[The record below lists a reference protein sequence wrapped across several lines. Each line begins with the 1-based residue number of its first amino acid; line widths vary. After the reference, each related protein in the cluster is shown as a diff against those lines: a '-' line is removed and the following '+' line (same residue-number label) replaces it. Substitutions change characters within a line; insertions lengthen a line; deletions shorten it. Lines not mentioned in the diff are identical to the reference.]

1 MSYRTQV
8 ITVFGGSGFIGRHLI
23 RRLAKSG
30 AVIRIATRTPGKA
43 AFLKTAGA
51 VGQIVPFGTDCT
63 KDESVARALQGAD
76 IAINLLGVLYERGA
90 QSFQGV
96 HTDAAGRIARL
107 AAANGVTRMV
117 HVSAIGADAASHSA
131 YARSKAAG
139 EQAVRAGFPAA
150 TILRPS
156 IVFGPEDNFFNKF
169 AAMAQKAPALPLIGG
184 GKTRFQPV
192 YVGDLADAIVAALE
206 LESAKGKTFELGG
219 PRVYS
224 FRELLE
230 LTQKEI
236 RRHRPLVTIPWNIAE
251 SLGGLLEKV
260 PLLAPVL
267 TRDQVE
273 LLKRDNIVAPGAPG
287 FKELGITELATCEV
301 ILPTYLSRFIVGGRY
316 TTLTGDKD
324 AAGHGAADSA
334 H

>member
-30 AVIRIATRTPGKA
+30 AVVRIATRNPNKA
-43 AFLKTAGA
+43 GFLKTAGA
-51 VGQIVPFGTDCT
+51 VGQIVPFATDVT

-76 IAINLLGVLYERGA
+76 IAINLIGVLYERGR
-90 QSFQGV
+90 QSFQAAHV
-96 HTDAAGRIARL
+96 EAAGRIARL
-107 AAANGVTRMV
+107 AALNGVTRLV
-117 HVSAIGADAASHSA
+117 HVSALGADASAPAS

-139 EQAVRAGFPAA
+139 EQAVLDVFPEA

-169 AAMAQKAPALPLIGG
+169 AAMAQVAPALPLIGG

-192 YVGDLADAIVAALE
+192 YVGDLADAIVASLD
-206 LESAKGKTFELGG
+206 LDSAKGRTFELGG

-224 FRELLE
+224 FRELMEVTFRAIHRKRHL
-230 LTQKEI
+230 LT
-236 RRHRPLVTIPWNIAE
+236 VPWGAAE
-251 SLGGLLEKV
+251 TLGGVLEKV
-260 PLLAPVL
+260 PVLAPAL

-273 LLKRDNIVAPGAPG
+273 LLKRDNVVSPGAAG
-287 FKELGITELATCEV
+287 FKDLGIDTLASCEV
-301 ILPTYLSRFIVGGRY
+301 IVPTYLARFIVGGRNP
-316 TTLTGDKD
+316 TVPGN
-324 AAGHGAADSA
+324 A

>member
-30 AVIRIATRTPGKA
+30 AVVRIATRNPGKA

-51 VGQIVPFGTDCT
+51 VGQIVPFATDCG

-76 IAINLLGVLYERGA
+76 VAINLLGVLYERGS
-90 QSFQGV
+90 QSFQAV
-96 HTDAAGRIARL
+96 HVDAAARIARL
-107 AAANGVTRMV
+107 AKAAGVGRLV
-117 HVSAIGADAASHSA
+117 HLSAIGADAASPAA

-139 EQAVRAGFPAA
+139 EQAVLAAFPTA

-169 AAMAQKAPALPLIGG
+169 AAMAQKAPVLPLIGG

-192 YVGDLADAIVAALE
+192 YVGDLADAVVAALD
-206 LESAKGKTFELGG
+206 LDSAKGRTFELGG
-219 PRVYS
+219 PRIYS
-224 FRELLE
+224 FKELLE
-230 LTQKEI
+230 LMQKDI
-236 RRHRPLVTIPWNIAE
+236 QRHRPLVTLPWNVAE
-251 SLGGLLEKV
+251 SLAGFLEKIPV
-260 PLLAPVL
+260 LAPAL
-267 TRDQVE
+267 TRDQVAM
-273 LLKRDNIVAPGAPG
+273 LRRDTVVAQGALG
-287 FKELGITELATCEV
+287 FKDLGITELASCEV
-301 ILPTYLSRFIVGGRY
+301 ILPTYLSRFIVGGKY
-316 TTLTGDKD
+316 NGQTGT
-324 AAGHGAADSA
+324 A

>member
-30 AVIRIATRTPGKA
+30 AVVRIATRNPAKA

-51 VGQIVPFGTDCT
+51 VGQIVPFATDCG

-76 IAINLLGVLYERGA
+76 IAINLLGVLYERGS

-96 HTDAAGRIARL
+96 HVDAAARIARL
-107 AAANGVTRMV
+107 AKAAGVGRLV
-117 HVSAIGADAASHSA
+117 HLSAIGADAASPAA

-139 EQAVRAGFPAA
+139 EQAVLAAFPTA

-169 AAMAQKAPALPLIGG
+169 AAMAQKAPVLPLIGG

-192 YVGDLADAIVAALE
+192 YVGDLADAVVAALD
-206 LESAKGKTFELGG
+206 LDSAKGRTFELGG
-219 PRVYS
+219 PRIYS
-224 FRELLE
+224 FKELLE
-230 LTQKEI
+230 LMQKDI
-236 RRHRPLVTIPWNIAE
+236 QRHRPLVTLPWNVAE
-251 SLGGLLEKV
+251 SLAGFLEKIPV
-260 PLLAPVL
+260 LAPAL
-267 TRDQVE
+267 TRDQVAM
-273 LLKRDNIVAPGAPG
+273 LKRDTVVAPDALG
-287 FKELGITELATCEV
+287 FKDLGITALASCEV
-301 ILPTYLSRFIVGGRY
+301 ILPTYLSRFIVGGKY
-316 TTLTGDKD
+316 NGQTGN
-324 AAGHGAADSA
+324 A

>member
-43 AFLKTAGA
+43 NFLKTAGA
-51 VGQIVPFGTDCT
+51 VGQIVPFATDVT

-76 IAINLLGVLYERGA
+76 IAINLIGVLYERGR
-90 QSFQGV
+90 QSFQ
-96 HTDAAGRIARL
+96 AAHVEAAARIARV
-107 AAANGVTRMV
+107 AAVTGVTRLV
-117 HVSAIGADAASHSA
+117 HVSALGADAAAPSS

-139 EQAVRAGFPAA
+139 EQAVLDAYPTA

-169 AAMAQKAPALPLIGG
+169 AAMAQIAPALPLIGG

-192 YVGDLADAIVAALE
+192 YVGDLADAIVATLDRDD
-206 LESAKGKTFELGG
+206 AKGRTYELGG
-219 PRVYS
+219 PRAYS
-224 FRELLE
+224 FRELMEVTFRAIQRKRFL
-230 LTQKEI
+230 LT
-236 RRHRPLVTIPWNIAE
+236 VPWGAAE
-251 SLGGLLEKV
+251 TLGGLLEKV
-260 PLLAPVL
+260 PVLAPAL

-273 LLKRDNIVAPGAPG
+273 LLKRDNVVSPGAAG
-287 FKELGITELATCEV
+287 FKDLGIDELASCEV
-301 ILPTYLSRFIVGGRY
+301 IVPTYLARFIVGGRNP
-316 TTLTGDKD
+316 TVPGN
-324 AAGHGAADSA
+324 A

>member
-30 AVIRIATRTPGKA
+30 AVVRIATRNPTKA
-43 AFLKTAGA
+43 GFLKTAGA
-51 VGQIVPFGTDCT
+51 VGQIVPFATDVT

-76 IAINLLGVLYERGA
+76 IAINLIGVLYEQGR
-90 QSFQGV
+90 QSFQGAHV
-96 HTDAAGRIARL
+96 ESAARIARIASL
-107 AAANGVTRMV
+107 NGVTRLV
-117 HVSAIGADAASHSA
+117 HVSALGADASSPAS

-139 EQAVRAGFPAA
+139 EQAVLDAFPQA

-156 IVFGPEDNFFNKF
+156 IVFGPEDQFFNKF
-169 AAMAQKAPALPLIGG
+169 AAMAQIAPALPLIGG

-192 YVGDLADAIVAALE
+192 YVGDLADAIVASLD
-206 LESAKGKTFELGG
+206 LDSAKGRTFELGG

-224 FRELLE
+224 FKELLQ
-230 LTQKEI
+230 LTLKTVQRK
-236 RRHRPLVTIPWNIAE
+236 RYLLPVPWGAAE
-251 SLGGLLEKV
+251 TLGGVLEKV
-260 PLLAPVL
+260 PVLAPAL

-273 LLKRDNIVAPGAPG
+273 LLKRDNVVSPGAAG
-287 FKELGITELATCEV
+287 FKELGIDTLASCEV
-301 ILPTYLSRFIVGGRY
+301 IVPTYLARFIVGGRNP
-316 TTLTGDKD
+316 TVPGN
-324 AAGHGAADSA
+324 A